1 MFYNFLFDKHNEMI
15 HAVILRM
22 LWMLKSMWIKWP
34 IKHIYINY
42 SQGYPHYPQIQ
53 YEIKKQTEGN
63 IIFVNEMIKQ

>member
-1 MFYNFLFDKHNEMI
+1 
-15 HAVILRM
+15 M
-22 LWMLKSMWIKWP
+22 LWMLKSMWIKRL
-34 IKHIYINY
+34 IKHIHINY